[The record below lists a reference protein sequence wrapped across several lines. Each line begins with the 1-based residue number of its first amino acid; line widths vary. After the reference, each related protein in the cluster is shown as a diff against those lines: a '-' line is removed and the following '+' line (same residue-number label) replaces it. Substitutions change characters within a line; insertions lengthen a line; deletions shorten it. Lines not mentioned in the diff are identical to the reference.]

1 MSSTKVRCAN
11 LKLDG
16 WHTKKFCCQ
25 FSWKW
30 GREVNDDIKFY
41 GDIVLNSSSTSVG
54 FVFLFDFSSRT
65 NAKRTKWTTASR
77 LHLLKNLYCTH
88 ALKWPLSP
96 IHNPMP
102 STTTFGCPYRVPLSP
117 AMLGSLARF
126 GVTRHRQYKNPHQ
139 AIQKQVEEVI
149 AMDSTDPGIFYCL
162 LFLMFEYSFKYIKSV
177 DSFSLI
183 LVKSNDKLDSPKVCT

>member
-1 MSSTKVRCAN
+1 
-11 LKLDG
+11 
-16 WHTKKFCCQ
+16 
-25 FSWKW
+25 
-30 GREVNDDIKFY
+30 
-41 GDIVLNSSSTSVG
+41 
-54 FVFLFDFSSRT
+54 
-65 NAKRTKWTTASR
+65 
-77 LHLLKNLYCTH
+77 
-88 ALKWPLSP
+88 
-96 IHNPMP
+96 MP

-126 GVTRHRQYKNPHQ
+126 GVTGHRQYKKPHQ

-149 AMDSTDPGIFYCL
+149 ATDSTDPGIFYCL

>member
-16 WHTKKFCCQ
+16 WHTEKFCCQ

-41 GDIVLNSSSTSVG
+41 GDIVHNSLSTSVE

-96 IHNPMP
+96 IHNPMI
-102 STTTFGCPYRVPLSP
+102 CPPQPLSDVPTVFPSPQPCWVSLP
-117 AMLGSLARF
+117 AS
-126 GVTRHRQYKNPHQ
+126 VSPDTDNTKNPTRRYKNKLKRWLRR
-139 AIQKQVEEVI
+139 ILRTLGY
-149 AMDSTDPGIFYCL
+149 ST
-162 LFLMFEYSFKYIKSV
+162 
-177 DSFSLI
+177 
-183 LVKSNDKLDSPKVCT
+183 VCCS